1 MESQVIL
8 TVAEHHSN
16 IVPWQI
22 IAKKTGAVLKYV
34 SLTKGEVADMD
45 QLKDLLNNRTKLIS
59 LQHVSNV
66 LGEYSDFDCLQILF
80 CSILSI

>member
-22 IAKKTGAVLKYV
+22 IAKKTGAVLKHV

-45 QLKDLLNNRTKLIS
+45 QLKDLLNNKTKLIA

-66 LGEYSDFDCLQILF
+66 LGEYSAFDCLLILF
-80 CSILSI
+80 SSILSI